1 MGSLVSSVLGMD
13 NGMKAGQQAAEAG
26 ERYAKDVYFRP
37 YTMTSGFGTS
47 SYSPDS
53 YSSQLAPQFYGAQ
66 AAALGGASGLLGQL
80 SSFDP
85 VQRQQDLFRQQA
97 ALLQPEFQAQQT
109 RLESGA
115 FGKGRLGLRLA
126 GAGVGAGG
134 GMVQP
139 DVFGLGQAQSQALGQ
154 LAVQS
159 REQALQEGATLTD
172 MATNLLAQ
180 GIGIA
185 ELEAT
190 LMKLGVDAESAR
202 ATAAGLAG
210 QVGTGGYQT
219 LAQAG
224 MAQDKALGGLFGG
237 IAGGLLG
244 GAGLGSAAAAGSNAA
259 WTSGFMAGSDITLK
273 DNIKLV
279 GKLPSGL
286 NWYTWTWK
294 PEYFEWTKKT
304 NRPVTLEQG
313 VLAQEVQK
321 IIPEAVKEDNGYLTV
336 NYDMVMG

>member
-1 MGSLVSSVLGMD
+1 MGGIVSSVLGMD
-13 NGMKAGQQAAEAG
+13 KGMDTGREAAQAG

-37 YTMTSGFGTS
+37 YTMTSGFGVSQYT
-47 SYSPDS
+47 PDS
-53 YSSQLAPQFYGAQ
+53 YASELAPQFYGAQ

-80 SSFDP
+80 SGFDP
-85 VQRQQDLFRQQA
+85 VQRQKDIYQQQA
-97 ALLQPEFQAQQT
+97 ALLQPEFQAQQQ
-109 RLESGA
+109 RLESSA
-115 FGKGRLGLRLA
+115 FGRGRLGLRLA
-126 GAGVGAGG
+126 GEAVGAGS

-224 MAQDKALGGLFGG
+224 MAQDKATGGLFGG

-244 GAGLGSAAAAGSNAA
+244 GIGAAG
-259 WTSGFMAGSDITLK
+259 
-273 DNIKLV
+273 
-279 GKLPSGL
+279 
-286 NWYTWTWK
+286 
-294 PEYFEWTKKT
+294 
-304 NRPVTLEQG
+304 G
-313 VLAQEVQK
+313 VSSFFS
-321 IIPEAVKEDNGYLTV
+321 
-336 NYDMVMG
+336 

>member
-37 YTMTSGFGTS
+37 YTMTSGFGVSQYT
-47 SYSPDS
+47 PDQ
-53 YSSQLAPQFYGAQ
+53 YSSELAPQFYGAQ
-66 AAALGGASGLLGQL
+66 AAALGGATGLLGQL

-85 VQRQQDLFRQQA
+85 VQRQQDLFQQQA

-115 FGKGRLGLRLA
+115 FGSGRLGLRLA
-126 GAGVGAGG
+126 GEGIGAGS

-219 LAQAG
+219 MAQAG
-224 MAQDKALGGLFGG
+224 MAQDKAMGGLFGG
-237 IAGGLLG
+237 IAGGLMSGGMANLG
-244 GAGLGSAAAAGSNAA
+244 KGVGFFGS
-259 WTSGFMAGSDITLK
+259 
-273 DNIKLV
+273 
-279 GKLPSGL
+279 
-286 NWYTWTWK
+286 
-294 PEYFEWTKKT
+294 
-304 NRPVTLEQG
+304 
-313 VLAQEVQK
+313 
-321 IIPEAVKEDNGYLTV
+321 
-336 NYDMVMG
+336 

>member
-1 MGSLVSSVLGMD
+1 MGKLVSGILGMD
-13 NGMKAGQQAAEAG
+13 SGEKAGRAAAEAG
-26 ERYAKDVYFRP
+26 ERFAKDVYFRP
-37 YTMTSGFGTS
+37 YTMTSGFGVSQYT
-47 SYSPDS
+47 PDQ
-53 YSSQLAPQFYGAQ
+53 YSSELAPQFYGAQ

-85 VQRQQDLFRQQA
+85 VQRQQDIFRQQA

-126 GAGVGAGG
+126 GQGVGAGG

-139 DVFGLGQAQSQALGQ
+139 DLFGLGQAQSQALNQ

-172 MATNLLAQ
+172 MATSLLAQ

-190 LMKLGVDAESAR
+190 LMKLGVDAESSR
-202 ATAAGLAG
+202 AAAAAAAG

-219 LAQAG
+219 QAQAA
-224 MAQDKALGGLFGG
+224 MASDKAMGGLFGG

-244 GAGLGSAAAAGSNAA
+244 GAGTAAAKGTTLWAG
-259 WTSGFMAGSDITLK
+259 FSDENLK
-273 DNIKLV
+273 TDIKVV
-279 GKLPSGL
+279 GKLDNGL
-286 NWYTWTWK
+286 NLYTWKWNSKAKELGINQPT
-294 PEYFEWTKKT
+294 
-304 NRPVTLEQG
+304 VG
-313 VLAQEVQK
+313 VIAQEVQK
-321 IIPEAVKEDNGYLTV
+321 IMPEAVVEKDGYLAV